1 MSLPPWITD
10 RLPDDRRVNTK
21 LTQEHVVETMHRADR
36 PFFSLQQI
44 QDRIKPDVSKVT
56 LRNRL
61 DELAD
66 NGIVATETF
75 PDSLTLYYLDH
86 PESEW
91 PLSPAGE
98 RALNDDT
105 TEDTSPLREFWQH
118 PRVRSVLREELLR
131 SIGWAA
137 LGLFG
142 WPVLVTS
149 SQRLS
154 PSLWTVVVL
163 PVLTWASLTVGMVSY
178 RLLWDSDLRV
188 HSTEGLHVVALGSVL
203 LSGFWAVFLV
213 FVLGWPLLWTGGA
226 YVLATVASLV
236 FYSRVVVPRSERPAE
251 S

>member
-10 RLPDDRRVNTK
+10 RLPDDRRVTTK
-21 LTQEHVVETMHRADR
+21 LTQEHVVETMYRADR

-56 LRNRL
+56 VRNRL

-66 NGIVATETF
+66 NGIVATEEF
-75 PDSLTLYYLDH
+75 PDSLTLYYLNH

-98 RALNDDT
+98 RALDGDGG
-105 TEDTSPLREFWQH
+105 EDTSPLREFLQD

-149 SQRLS
+149 SQRLA
-154 PSLWTVVVL
+154 PSVWTVVAL

-188 HSTEGLHVVALGSVL
+188 RTTEGLHVVALGGVL
-203 LSGFWAVFLV
+203 LSGFWALFSVL
-213 FVLGWPLLWTGGA
+213 VLGWPLLWTGGA
-226 YVLATVASLV
+226 YGFATVAFLV
-236 FYSRVVVPRSERPAE
+236 FYNRVAVPRSEQPTE